1 MIGNILIIN
10 NKKSTNDIATLLS
23 VYVKKYAIINS
34 SKDIIRVNIIPEI
47 IIWVG
52 DIGQFKI
59 KLLLYFSIL

>member
-10 NKKSTNDIATLLS
+10 NKKSTNDIVTLLS
-23 VYVKKYAIINS
+23 MYVKKYAIINS

-47 IIWVG
+47 IIWEG
-52 DIGQFKI
+52 GIGQFKI